1 MADPQFADPVGPW
14 SDDLLADLRRRADA
28 ARAEVVRRLEL
39 LVTMESPSG
48 DAERLGAVGRAI
60 AGRLTDL
67 GADVETVPA
76 AAGDHL
82 RAYLGPAAGSPA
94 GEPPGHLLLVGHM
107 DTVWPV
113 GTLARRPFRV
123 DGNWAHGPGTVDMKG
138 AIVAV
143 ELAVDL
149 VRELG
154 VPLARQAQLVL
165 VSDEEVSSTD
175 GRKVVFAAAEGA
187 CAVLGLEAP
196 HVGGDLKNGRRGVAR
211 VRLEVE
217 GRESHAGLAAGE
229 GVSAI
234 DELIDQLVRLRR
246 ELPGEPEAS
255 CNVGLVTGGTRPN
268 VVAGHA
274 SAELGLRF
282 ATPEA
287 EQAVLSEL
295 ASLSPLR
302 PGALVRTTVLSHRPA
317 WQPSVD
323 GWLTAFVRSRAALL
337 GEGIAARP
345 AGGAGDTNFTGAAG
359 LPTVDG
365 LGPDGRGAHASDERV
380 RIDSILRRA
389 ELLALLLTTP
399 LPPAASKPVLSW
411 SHG

>member
-1 MADPQFADPVGPW
+1 MADSRFGDLTGPW
-14 SDDLLADLRRRADA
+14 TGDLLAGLRRRANA
-28 ARAEVVRRLEL
+28 ARAEVVRRLGL
-39 LVTMESPSG
+39 LVAMESPSG
-48 DAERLGAVGRAI
+48 DAERLGAVCRVI
-60 AGRLTDL
+60 TGRLTEL

-76 AAGDHL
+76 PAGDHL
-82 RAYLGPAAGSPA
+82 RADLGPAVRDQA
-94 GEPPGHLLLVGHM
+94 GEPGGHLLLVGHM
-107 DTVWPV
+107 DTVWPA
-113 GTLARRPFRV
+113 GTLARRPFRI
-123 DGNWAHGPGTVDMKG
+123 DGDWAHGPGTADMKG

-143 ELAVDL
+143 ELAVEL

-187 CAVLGLEAP
+187 RAVLGLEAP
-196 HVGGDLKNGRRGVAR
+196 HTGGDLKDGRRGVAR

-229 GVSAI
+229 GLSAI
-234 DELIDQLVRLRR
+234 DELVDQLVRLRHV
-246 ELPGEPEAS
+246 LPGEPDAS
-255 CNVGLVTGGTRPN
+255 CNVGRITGGTRAN

-282 ATPEA
+282 ATTEA
-287 EQAVLSEL
+287 EHAVLSEL
-295 ASLSPLR
+295 ASPPPVR
-302 PGALVRTTVLSHRPA
+302 PGAQVRTTVLSHRPA
-317 WQPSVD
+317 WQPSAD

-337 GEGIAARP
+337 GERIGARP

-365 LGPDGRGAHASDERV
+365 LGPDGRGAHATDERV

-399 LPPAASKPVLSW
+399 LPPVA
-411 SHG
+411 